1 MRCKYV
7 LNKITK
13 NTDLTIQTQKFIKKN
28 RKQIPLL
35 EYESAKLHK
44 YNLKKRNE
52 IQRQDLQQPPQYTNL
67 IIISLS
73 KSRCL
78 KPDLSPE
85 VSLARFLTAKTV
97 ESPSLALQGIDD
109 FPTLSSS
116 RSSTGSAMSRP
127 WVGAASLRAAS
138 TPSSLRSTTSSIGS
152 TALSP
157 TTNLRL
163 FLFPPQLSPP
173 PTSLATRSRTSSG
186 SCSAESSNP
195 FSSLPNSLTLRSPY
209 DVIPGFFASAPPLLG
224 GLIWREILCFALW
237 LLDWIWVL
245 FF

>member
-1 MRCKYV
+1 MRSKLV

-35 EYESAKLHK
+35 EYESVKLHK

-85 VSLARFLTAKTV
+85 VS
-97 ESPSLALQGIDD
+97 
-109 FPTLSSS
+109 
-116 RSSTGSAMSRP
+116 
-127 WVGAASLRAAS
+127 
-138 TPSSLRSTTSSIGS
+138 
-152 TALSP
+152 
-157 TTNLRL
+157 
-163 FLFPPQLSPP
+163 
-173 PTSLATRSRTSSG
+173 
-186 SCSAESSNP
+186 
-195 FSSLPNSLTLRSPY
+195 
-209 DVIPGFFASAPPLLG
+209 
-224 GLIWREILCFALW
+224 
-237 LLDWIWVL
+237 
-245 FF
+245 